1 MTFSLPTTELAETKM
16 LLHEIVNVVQ
26 NGWTI
31 DYFWQVGAFVLAIFL
46 GLLLSRK
53 ANDSLAR
60 LNPPVDSE
68 GFFDRVKRYFVDISS
83 HLTFS
88 LISASILWFL
98 VWIMRSAA
106 IISDHKTLVLAQL
119 GYSVLYAFALLRILL
134 SVLRWMTGE
143 KVITPAVTRLV
154 TWVFWGLVFLEFA
167 GILPRIEQMM
177 KAQSIPVGTQNLT
190 VWTIF
195 SGIVSV
201 ALTLGVANWLA
212 NILEGAF
219 RRSRGLAPN
228 LRLVFSRLSRWCLMI
243 LAVLI
248 AMSSV
253 GIDLTVLSVFGGA
266 FGVGLGFGLQK
277 IASNYVSGF
286 IILMERSIRIG
297 DYVEIAGNKG
307 KVSEIN
313 TRYTVLCDTRGVETL
328 VPNENFV
335 TGTVR
340 NFYHSDNAC
349 IASICISVAYGC
361 DVNRA
366 IAILREEANR
376 PARVLKN
383 RQGWCGITELDDS
396 GINLE
401 AGVWIPNVGDGILG
415 LRTEVLLKVLERYE
429 QEGIEVPY
437 PQLDLRI
444 REDGGLPASLEKIA
458 AQLALRQEQASSKPA

>member
-1 MTFSLPTTELAETKM
+1 M
-16 LLHEIVNVVQ
+16 LLHEMVNVLQ
-26 NGWTI
+26 NGWTA
-31 DYFWQVGAFVLAIFL
+31 DYFWQVGAFVLAIFA
-46 GLLLSRK
+46 GQLLSKRVN
-53 ANDSLAR
+53 AALIL
-60 LNPPVDSE
+60 LNPPEGSE
-68 GFFDRVKRYFVDISS
+68 KFFDRVKRYFVDIST

-88 LISASILWFL
+88 IIAATVLWFL
-98 VWIMRSAA
+98 VWIMRSADLVA
-106 IISDHKTLVLAQL
+106 DHKTLVFAQL
-119 GYSVLYAFALLRILL
+119 GYSVLYAFALLKVLL
-134 SVLRWMTGE
+134 YVVRWMTGE
-143 KVITPAVTRLV
+143 KLVTPAVTRLL
-154 TWVFWGLVFLEFA
+154 TWVFWGMVFLEFA
-167 GILPRIEQMM
+167 GILPRLEQMM

-201 ALTLGVANWLA
+201 ALTLGIANWLA
-212 NILEGAF
+212 NILEGVF

-228 LRLVFSRLSRWCLMI
+228 LRVVFTRLSRWCLMI

-286 IILMERSIRIG
+286 IILLERSIRIG
-297 DYVEIAGNKG
+297 DYVEIGGNKG

-328 VPNENFV
+328 VPNESFV
-335 TGTVR
+335 TGVVR

-349 IASICISVAYGC
+349 IAAIGISVAYGS

-366 IAILREEANR
+366 IEILREEANR
-376 PARVLKN
+376 PSRVLKN
-383 RQGWCGITELDDS
+383 RQGWCGITELGDS

-415 LRTEVLLKVLERYE
+415 LRTEVLLRVLKRYE
-429 QEGIEVPY
+429 EEGIEVPF
-437 PQLDLRI
+437 PQMDLRI
-444 REDGGLPASLEKIA
+444 REAGSLEKLA
-458 AQLALRQEQASSKPA
+458 ARLAARQESLPGEPEASKAN